1 MKIYPIVIL
10 LVNKLNTLRG
20 SQVRRI
26 SWVRGVRRSA
36 CWHLWPPRT
45 MADIADRHLFSNH
58 DTNSKTILNLL
69 ILIRGSSGQ
78 IYIKK
83 PPENYRRFF

>member
-1 MKIYPIVIL
+1 MKIYPFDLL
-10 LVNKLNTLRG
+10 LVKNLNTLRG

-45 MADIADRHLFSNH
+45 MADIAGRHLFSIH
-58 DTNSKTILNLL
+58 VELLNPC
-69 ILIRGSSGQ
+69 
-78 IYIKK
+78 Y
-83 PPENYRRFF
+83 